1 MADAG
6 SSRTDQEAGLGGP
19 AFYALRPGGW
29 RGLIT
34 VLHPP
39 YTAWHLAN
47 VAFGAAAASQIHT
60 DRFIST
66 LVAFFLAVGISAHAL
81 DELNGRPLKT
91 RLSDRTL
98 IALAMSSLVG
108 AIGIGIAGC
117 FIVSASLLP
126 FVVAGGFLVVAYN
139 LELFNARFHTDFWFA
154 AAWGAFPAL
163 TSWWVNTLSFGS
175 AKTVVAGALVTAG
188 CFGLTTVQRRL
199 STPVRRLRRNT
210 VSVTG
215 EQRLADGT
223 VIPLTAAG
231 LARPLDGSLRGLSW
245 AVVVLAIGLV
255 VIQY

>member
-1 MADAG
+1 M
-6 SSRTDQEAGLGGP
+6 
-19 AFYALRPGGW
+19 RPGGW
-29 RGLIT
+29 RDLIT

-47 VAFGAAAASQIHT
+47 VAFGAAAASEIHT
-60 DRFIST
+60 DRFVAT
-66 LVAFFLAVGISAHAL
+66 LVAFFLAVGIGAHAL

-91 RLSDRTL
+91 QLSDRTL
-98 IALAMSSLVG
+98 IALAVISLVG
-108 AIGIGIAGC
+108 AIGVGIAGC

-139 LELFNARFHTDFWFA
+139 LGPFEGRFHTDFWFA

-188 CFGLTTVQRRL
+188 CCGLAAVQRRL
-199 STPVRRLRRNT
+199 STPVRRLRRKT
-210 VSVTG
+210 ISVTG
-215 EQRLADGT
+215 EQRLEDGT
-223 VIPLTAAG
+223 VIPLSAAE
-231 LARPLDGSLRGLSW
+231 LARPLDGALRGLSW

>member
-1 MADAG
+1 M
-6 SSRTDQEAGLGGP
+6 
-19 AFYALRPGGW
+19 RPGGW
-29 RGLIT
+29 RDLIT

-39 YTAWHLAN
+39 YTALHLAN
-47 VAFGAAAASQIHT
+47 VAFGAAAASEIHT
-60 DRFIST
+60 DRFVAT
-66 LVAFFLAVGISAHAL
+66 LVAFFLAVGIGAHAL

-98 IALAMSSLVG
+98 IALALSALVG
-108 AIGIGIAGC
+108 AIGVGIAGC

-139 LELFNARFHTDFWFA
+139 LGLFDGRFHTDFWFA

-215 EQRLADGT
+215 EQRLADGA
-223 VIPLTAAG
+223 VIPLTAAE